1 MFLGQYQHSL
11 DYKGRTSVPKKF
23 REDLKP
29 SAILTVGLEGCLFL
43 YPKDEWEKLSTR
55 LSELPLTA
63 SDARNFSRYLF
74 SSAVEVSFDKLG
86 RITIPDYLKNHASL
100 KKRLIIAGV
109 LNRVEIWDQVKWE
122 VFNKNLN
129 SQSEEIAEK
138 LSGSGI

>member
-55 LSELPLTA
+55 LSELPLTV

-100 KKRLIIAGV
+100 KKSLIIAGV